1 MILLIIDVVEL
12 NIEIY
17 SMNVILFE
25 NFQLNAKFKNNII
38 ACHIKII
45 KFFRNWMI
53 LSMIDIIKIKFWKLH
68 TEFYSIWER

>member
-45 KFFRNWMI
+45 KFFRN
-53 LSMIDIIKIKFWKLH
+53 
-68 TEFYSIWER
+68 